1 MSEMMEICEDKTSME
16 DVYATTVVSKGPD
29 FVLLVL
35 ELLQKG
41 VREVSLES
49 A

>member
-1 MSEMMEICEDKTSME
+1 MPKDKIFG
-16 DVYATTVVSKGPD
+16 DGDIYAQAVIVKGPD

-41 VREVSLES
+41 VRTS
-49 A
+49 